1 MLLFLTSDEQSLMM
15 NSPGII
21 IASLKM
27 PMPLIHR
34 NCEYVSLNGKKDF
47 VVKTQA
53 LRLGSYSRL
62 LLFQCQSLTS

>member
-1 MLLFLTSDEQSLMM
+1 MKSA
-15 NSPGII
+15 PGII
-21 IASLKM
+21 MASLKM
-27 PMPLIHR
+27 SMPLIHR

-47 VVKTQA
+47 VVKIWA